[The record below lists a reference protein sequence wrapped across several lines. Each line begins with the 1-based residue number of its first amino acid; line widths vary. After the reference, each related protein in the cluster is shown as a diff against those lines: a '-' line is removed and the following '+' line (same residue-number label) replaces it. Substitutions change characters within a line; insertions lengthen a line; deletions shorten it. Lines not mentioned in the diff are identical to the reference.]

1 MSHRMTSWWKGV
13 WPHVAQRRPGDIL
26 KMGIIK
32 VPQERFERLDL
43 WSQANTYF
51 LVKPWKCTTMKRP
64 KREQESLILFL
75 SQHKIHSSMS
85 WNKLIK
91 TFKNRVTQRES
102 KTKTDD
108 LSLQLD
114 IIHITHR
121 SPIAITLLHTSNV
134 TLTKCLFLFIL
145 SNSQRLSVYRLYRK
159 PYRKH
164 LQLHQVE
171 NLNRQKYTNNHFH
184 AGWTL

>member
-32 VPQERFERLDL
+32 VPQEWFERLDL
-43 WSQANTYF
+43 WSQANAYF

-108 LSLQLD
+108 LSLKLD
-114 IIHITHR
+114 IIHIM
-121 SPIAITLLHTSNV
+121 LLHTSNV
-134 TLTKCLFLFIL
+134 TLTKCLFFIYFKQL
-145 SNSQRLSVYRLYRK
+145 SKALCVQVVPNTLQKTITFTHSGKFGGNSIKQAKVYK
-159 PYRKH
+159 QPFSCW
-164 LQLHQVE
+164 V
-171 NLNRQKYTNNHFH
+171 NT
-184 AGWTL
+184 